1 MSVDQVAPRP
11 EGQAPTGESPMP
23 AQPVTDV
30 RVKLVESQEEWSACK
45 ALRVRVF
52 VQEQGVPLEEEFDE
66 HDASALHAVALA
78 DSRVVGTGR
87 LYSPSP
93 GQYQIGRMAVEPAF
107 RRRGIGGR
115 VLEFLEECARRRG
128 ASQVI
133 LHAQTYVLAFYLR
146 HGYVAE
152 GRPFME
158 AGIQHVRMA
167 KPLGAAG
174 AVT

>member
-1 MSVDQVAPRP
+1 MS
-11 EGQAPTGESPMP
+11 
-23 AQPVTDV
+23 DV
-30 RVKLVESQEEWSACK
+30 RVKLVESEEEWSACK

-78 DSRVVGTGR
+78 DGRVVGTGR
-87 LYSPSP
+87 LYRLAP
-93 GQYQIGRMAVEPAF
+93 GLHQIGRMAVEPGL

-115 VLEFLEECARRRG
+115 VLEFLEECARRQG

-152 GRPFME
+152 GKPFME
-158 AGIQHVRMA
+158 VGIQHIRMA
-167 KPLGAAG
+167 KPLVAG
-174 AVT
+174 GSVA